1 MGKRLALVNQQTGIV
16 DNVIMKWEAPEGFDV
31 VELDDVTDKDVTIGY
46 GLNEEGKLAKT
57 AHMIE
62 QEAKQRQKEQEAA
75 EKIVELNKKKLDQK
89 EAKKAKLKAIR
100 QAKEQMK
107 LGNVNANEVLE
118 KLIDVVLE
126 GE

>member
-46 GLNEEGKLAKT
+46 GLNGEGKLAKT